1 MNNRIFEITNDEVLR
16 ENYAK
21 LIKEVTEFNS
31 NENNKD
37 KLTICPAMAGSENA
51 EIMIVGRAINGW
63 CSIKQVCTDSTRSIE
78 EQTLEMVNRCS
89 KCNLDWVVGKNYY
102 TKCQKNNCPYAKDK
116 DNKDRRKKNKPFWQF
131 AKFIVNKYFKETN
144 KEYKEEE
151 WQKEIIWTNL
161 YKASYENGGNP
172 KKFYD
177 QQVKICD
184 QILKREIELYQPK
197 IIFFIT
203 EKNHKDDKEKFDFSW
218 FVERDENIK
227 DVDKSAFSNTYK
239 LIREINNENN
249 ELNCQVFVTK
259 RPEFRNFDELFKEM
273 KSLPKDVDGQ
283 DL

>member
-63 CSIKQVCTDSTRSIE
+63 CSIKQVCKDSTKSIE
-78 EQTLEMVNRCS
+78 EQTLEMVNRCG

-102 TKCQKNNCPYAKDK
+102 TKCK
-116 DNKDRRKKNKPFWQF
+116 DNHCSYAEEQKDEDKREKNSAFWRF
-131 AKFIVNKYFKETN
+131 AKLIVNKYFEDEKKKFIEG
-144 KEYKEEE
+144 E

-172 KKFYD
+172 INFYSN
-177 QQVKICD
+177 QVDMCD
-184 QILKREIELYQPK
+184 NILKREIELYRPK

-203 EKNHKDDKEKFDFSW
+203 EKNHRNDKEKFDFSW
-218 FVERDENIK
+218 FVEK
-227 DVDKSAFSNTYK
+227 DFPNTYK
-239 LIREINNENN
+239 FIKEFNAEDNEFG
-249 ELNCQVFVTK
+249 CSIFVTK
-259 RPEFRNFDELFKEM
+259 RPECRKIEDVYNEKNFLNK
-273 KSLPKDVDGQ
+273 
-283 DL
+283 